1 MNPRPIDEAEE
12 EANKKTFGDEY
23 VRRVPTHFRGYTID
37 DSGQKTLV
45 VRLEVATPRN
55 SFTPFFFFMME
66 LILKTLGLSDTVEA
80 ILDGLKDY
88 DDLRKLKISYTT
100 SEGSKVEEDVFGV
113 KFLTTLN
120 WVMYCAGS
128 VQTSTKG
135 GYAGNDGGEQWK
147 SILKTL
153 KVVQKDDEGNEYNPW
168 VDAFQDEWIAILTAR
183 RKESNASVVM
193 VNGIDADD
201 YV

>member
-1 MNPRPIDEAEE
+1 MDPRPIDEAEE
-12 EANKKTFGDEY
+12 EANKKTFGDDY

-37 DSGQKTLV
+37 DSGKKTPV

-66 LILKTLGLSDTVEA
+66 SISKTLGLSETVEA
-80 ILDGLKDY
+80 ILDGLTDY
-88 DDLRKLKISYTT
+88 DDLRKLKISYAT

-128 VQTSTKG
+128 VQTSS
-135 GYAGNDGGEQWK
+135 YAGNDGGEQWK

-153 KVVQKDDEGNEYNPW
+153 KVVQKDDEGNEYNLW

-183 RKESNASVVM
+183 RK
-193 VNGIDADD
+193 
-201 YV
+201 